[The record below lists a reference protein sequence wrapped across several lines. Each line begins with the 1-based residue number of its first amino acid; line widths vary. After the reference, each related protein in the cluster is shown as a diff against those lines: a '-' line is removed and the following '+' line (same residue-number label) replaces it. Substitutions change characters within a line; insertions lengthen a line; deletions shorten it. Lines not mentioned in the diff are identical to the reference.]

1 MSLSLLFRLQAAFA
15 LLWAIQLIFL
25 PGMMFAQYQ
34 WTPSLEL
41 VALGQGCGVAM
52 TALAIIAYQLPNW
65 TTAEQLKNAAKSLAV
80 IAVLF
85 LLLQLYQLLI
95 SGMAPGNAMDW
106 GSTVITLLFAIGF
119 YMKSR

>member
-1 MSLSLLFRLQAAFA
+1 MSLSLIFRLQAAFA
-15 LLWAIQLIFL
+15 ALWAIQLIFL

-65 TTAEQLKNAAKSLAV
+65 TTGEQLKNAAKSLAV
-80 IAVLF
+80 IAILF
-85 LLLQLYQLLI
+85 LLGQLYQLLI
-95 SGMAPGNAMDW
+95 SGMAPGKAMDW
-106 GSTVITLLFAIGF
+106 GSVVITALFAIGF

>member
-1 MSLSLLFRLQAAFA
+1 MSLSLIFRLQAAFA

-65 TTAEQLKNAAKSLAV
+65 TTGEQLKNAAKSLAV

>member
-1 MSLSLLFRLQAAFA
+1 MSLSLIFRLQAAFA
-15 LLWAIQLIFL
+15 ALWAIQLIFL

-41 VALGQGCGVAM
+41 VALGQGYGVAM

-65 TTAEQLKNAAKSLAV
+65 TTGEQLKNAAKSLAV
-80 IAVLF
+80 IAILF

-95 SGMAPGNAMDW
+95 SNMAPGNAMDW
-106 GSTVITLLFAIGF
+106 GSTVITALFAIGF
-119 YMKSR
+119 YMKSL

>member
-1 MSLSLLFRLQAAFA
+1 MSLSLLFRLLAAFNA
-15 LLWAIQLIFL
+15 LWAIQLIFM
-25 PGMMFAQYQ
+25 PGMMFEQYQ

-52 TALAIIAYQLPNW
+52 TGLAIVAFQLPNW
-65 TTAEQLKNAAKSLAV
+65 TTAEQLKNAAKSVGV
-80 IAVLF
+80 IAILF

-106 GSTVITLLFAIGF
+106 GSTVITALFAIGF
-119 YMKSR
+119 FMKSR

>member
-1 MSLSLLFRLQAAFA
+1 MSLSLIFRLQAAFA
-15 LLWAIQLIFL
+15 ALWALQLIFL
-25 PGMMFAQYQ
+25 PGMMFEQYQ

-65 TTAEQLKNAAKSLAV
+65 TTGEQLKNAAKSLAV

-106 GSTVITLLFAIGF
+106 GSTVITFLFAIGF

>member
-1 MSLSLLFRLQAAFA
+1 MSLSLIFRLQAAFA
-15 LLWAIQLIFL
+15 ALWAVQLIFL
-25 PGMMFAQYQ
+25 PGMMFEQYQ

-52 TALAIIAYQLPNW
+52 TGLAIVAFQLPNW

-80 IAVLF
+80 IAILF
-85 LLLQLYQLLI
+85 LLLQLYQILI
-95 SGMAPGNAMDW
+95 SGMAPGTAMDW
-106 GSTVITLLFAIGF
+106 GSTVITALFAIGF

>member
-1 MSLSLLFRLQAAFA
+1 MSLSLIFRLQAAFA

-25 PGMMFAQYQ
+25 PGMMFEQYQ

-65 TTAEQLKNAAKSLAV
+65 TTGEQLKNAAKSLAV

>member
-1 MSLSLLFRLQAAFA
+1 MSLSLIFRLQAAFA

-65 TTAEQLKNAAKSLAV
+65 TTGEQLKNAAKSLAV

-119 YMKSR
+119 YIKSR

>member
-1 MSLSLLFRLQAAFA
+1 MSLSLIFRLQAAFA

-65 TTAEQLKNAAKSLAV
+65 TTEEQLKNAAKSLAV

>member
-1 MSLSLLFRLQAAFA
+1 MSLSLIFRLQAVFA

-65 TTAEQLKNAAKSLAV
+65 TTGEQLKNAAKSLAV